1 MSIQIIKTKIP
12 NNILFELLD
21 KICLKNDKHFIFNL
35 ESFKKGIYNGLIQ
48 EFIEQCKPFYHNS
61 KRKYL
66 ERQINYNSFIT
77 IIRQI
82 CRINKINYDSH
93 IKYNNSIYDIV
104 YNIYF
109 TKN

>member
-1 MSIQIIKTKIP
+1 MSSQIFKNKIP
-12 NNILFELLD
+12 IEMLFDLLD
-21 KICLKNDKHFIFNL
+21 KIALKNNNSFIINNNVY
-35 ESFKKGIYNGLIQ
+35 KKGIYNGLIQ
-48 EFIEQCKPFYHNS
+48 EFIEQCKPYYHNS

-66 ERQINYNSFIT
+66 ERQLNYNSFIT

-82 CRINKINYDSH
+82 CRINQINYDSY

-109 TKN
+109 TN

>member
-1 MSIQIIKTKIP
+1 MSSQIFKNKIP
-12 NNILFELLD
+12 IEMLFDLLD
-21 KICLKNDKHFIFNL
+21 KIALKNNNSFIINNNVY
-35 ESFKKGIYNGLIQ
+35 KKGIYNGLIQ